1 MFDILESSRNELSD
15 TEFHKLSDRI
25 KSEIADG
32 ERRKIEQY
40 ETNRVYRSVRGVG
53 NGYAPLSLDRLKNL
67 MIYVLENTNEVWC
80 TKMNKLLFYIDFLA
94 YRENGMAISGL
105 SYKAIDFGPVPERWD
120 VVYSEFDEIHQE
132 LRSAGDFI
140 GSVLTATVKA
150 DITLFS
156 EAEIKVIEQVCSR
169 FKGLSSR
176 ELSRLSHEEQA
187 WINHHDRHESIPF
200 AEAFGLQAV

>member
-1 MFDILESSRNELSD
+1 MFDILESSRNELLD

-132 LRSAGDFI
+132 LRSVGDFV
-140 GSVLTATVKA
+140 GSILTSTTKA

-156 EAEIKVIEQVCSR
+156 EAEKNVIEIVCSR
-169 FKGLSSR
+169 FNGLSSR
-176 ELSRLSHEEQA
+176 DLSKLSHEERA
-187 WINHHDRHESIPF
+187 WIDHHDKHDSIPF
-200 AEAFGLQAV
+200 AGAFDLKAI